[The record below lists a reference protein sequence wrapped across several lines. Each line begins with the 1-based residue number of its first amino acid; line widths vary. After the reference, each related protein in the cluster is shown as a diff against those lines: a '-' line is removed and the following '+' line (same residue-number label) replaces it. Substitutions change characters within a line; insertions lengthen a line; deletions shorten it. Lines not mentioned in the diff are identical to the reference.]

1 VDDKRQGGAAPLS
14 CRAVDDEQIDGV
26 LMVELPLLREKFV
39 SGASGGFTSLL
50 AAPCSGPGEN
60 RDHLN
65 NNKNLTKEVAGGPR
79 RRA

>member
-1 VDDKRQGGAAPLS
+1 MWMTRGKAALL
-14 CRAVDDEQIDGV
+14 EQIDGV

-65 NNKNLTKEVAGGPR
+65 NNKNITKEVAGGPR

>member
-1 VDDKRQGGAAPLS
+1 MDDKRQGGAAPLS
-14 CRAVDDEQIDGV
+14 CRAVIEL
-26 LMVELPLLREKFV
+26 LMVELLLLREKFV